1 VRFFA
6 GRKSI
11 ARVIESPQPGRA
23 SSRHRCPV
31 DFHRPLRVM
40 HRDVSRG
47 DVPLPACLGVRD
59 LVASN
64 SQRRS
69 RLLIFLGGANVFAAT
84 LFCNHEKHLHRADVS
99 ARPRTNIPFARRRRR
114 SFGPPSGRV
123 RDRLFGRRHSWVF
136 NPFAGLLP
144 IASGAMFPSAGP
156 ACRLPIRSP
165 RLIFV
170 AGSVVLK
177 GKLDLKKTN
186 DHELVV
192 AASRLHSRVR
202 SAPRGFLS
210 ARTRSCLGLCLSQD
224 FGHDIACIPRGHD
237 PAWIISLRKPFPA
250 PIRSWVLRQTSNEM
264 FSRPIARCSLRG
276 ELPRRSA
283 TQALRGSPVHPC
295 RAAAS
300 GVGTLCGYLPVPTA
314 CSRG

>member
-1 VRFFA
+1 LPDQHSPPAA
-6 GRKSI
+6 GH
-11 ARVIESPQPGRA
+11 ASPRLSWRRSA
-23 SSRHRCPV
+23 TR
-31 DFHRPLRVM
+31 
-40 HRDVSRG
+40 
-47 DVPLPACLGVRD
+47 CLGVRD

-84 LFCNHEKHLHRADVS
+84 LFCNRQKHLQRADVS
-99 ARPRTNIPFARRRRR
+99 ARPRTNIPFAWRRRQ

-123 RDRLFGRRHSWVF
+123 RDRLFGRRHSWVL
-136 NPFAGLLP
+136 NPFAGLFP

-156 ACRLPIRSP
+156 ACRFTSRSP

-202 SAPRGFLS
+202 SAPHGFLS
-210 ARTRSCLGLCLSQD
+210 ARARSCLGLCLSQD

-250 PIRSWVLRQTSNEM
+250 PIRSWVLRHTSNEM
-264 FSRPIARCSLRG
+264 ISWPIARCSLRG
-276 ELPRRSA
+276 ALPRRSA
-283 TQALRGSPVHPC
+283 TQALRRSPVHPC

-300 GVGTLCGYLPVPTA
+300 GVGTAAALCRSLQRVQGADASPTRRSCVALWATHPASRRLPV
-314 CSRG
+314 

>member
-1 VRFFA
+1 MRFFSL
-6 GRKSI
+6 GEKSI
-11 ARVIESPQPGRA
+11 ARVIESPQPGCA

-31 DFHRPLRVM
+31 DIHRPPRVM
-40 HRDVSRG
+40 HRRVSRG

-69 RLLIFLGGANVFAAT
+69 RLLIFLGGANVFTAT
-84 LFCNHEKHLHRADVS
+84 LFCNRAKRLQRADVS
-99 ARPRTNIPFARRRRR
+99 ARPTTNIPFARRRRQ

-170 AGSVVLK
+170 AGSVVLR
-177 GKLDLKKTN
+177 GNVDLKKTN

-202 SAPRGFLS
+202 SAPPGFSPHGRDPAMGFASLRTSGTTLRAFRAGTTPRGSSASGNRFRPLS
-210 ARTRSCLGLCLSQD
+210 AHGFDDKLRTR
-224 FGHDIACIPRGHD
+224 
-237 PAWIISLRKPFPA
+237 
-250 PIRSWVLRQTSNEM
+250 
-264 FSRPIARCSLRG
+264 
-276 ELPRRSA
+276 
-283 TQALRGSPVHPC
+283 
-295 RAAAS
+295 
-300 GVGTLCGYLPVPTA
+300 
-314 CSRG
+314 

>member
-31 DFHRPLRVM
+31 DSHRPPRVM
-40 HRDVSRG
+40 RRHSLSWRRSATR
-47 DVPLPACLGVRD
+47 LQGVRD

-99 ARPRTNIPFARRRRR
+99 ARPRTNIPFARRRRQ

-156 ACRLPIRSP
+156 ACRLSIRSP

-170 AGSVVLK
+170 AGSVVLR
-177 GKLDLKKTN
+177 GK
-186 DHELVV
+186 
-192 AASRLHSRVR
+192 R
-202 SAPRGFLS
+202 
-210 ARTRSCLGLCLSQD
+210 
-224 FGHDIACIPRGHD
+224 
-237 PAWIISLRKPFPA
+237 
-250 PIRSWVLRQTSNEM
+250 
-264 FSRPIARCSLRG
+264 
-276 ELPRRSA
+276 
-283 TQALRGSPVHPC
+283 
-295 RAAAS
+295 
-300 GVGTLCGYLPVPTA
+300 
-314 CSRG
+314 